1 MIYFFA
7 GFATGAVTA
16 LFSAF
21 CWRKANT
28 NAKAV
33 KAPTADEARLNAEK
47 KRREDWLKE
56 QERQHENMMNYI
68 GQEQKPA

>member
-21 CWRKANT
+21 CLYKAKT
-28 NAKAV
+28 KADT
-33 KAPTADEARLNAEK
+33 KTAVDAEEMRSNAEK
-47 KRREDWLKE
+47 KAREEMLAE
-56 QERQHENMMNYI
+56 LERQYHNMMNYT
-68 GQEQKPA
+68 GKEQK